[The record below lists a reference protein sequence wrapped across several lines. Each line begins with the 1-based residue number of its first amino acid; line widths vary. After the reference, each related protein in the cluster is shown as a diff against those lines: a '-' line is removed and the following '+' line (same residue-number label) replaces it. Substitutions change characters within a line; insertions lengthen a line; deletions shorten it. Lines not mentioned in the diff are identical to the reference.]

1 MVAFLFERSRRG
13 PPVLRG
19 SLIVWLILSAVTAL
33 PARAADLMIY
43 EDGLASGWEDWSW
56 STTAAVATD
65 IKVTGASSLAVTYSA
80 GWGGLSLR
88 TSPAIATAGYSGL
101 RFSVYGRPGSGALS
115 LFTQPTDN
123 GANSASFQF
132 TPTPDV
138 WSVVDVPLSALGN
151 PTEIARINI
160 QDRTGAVPPTY
171 NLDTLRL
178 IGIDLPPLALT
189 VDAAAQ
195 RKPISPLIYGVNGQ
209 SATSADAAF
218 LTSLGVSVRRWGG
231 NNTTRYN
238 WMLDAGNTANDWY
251 YENVRLSDAAGPP
264 DDSATNRLIAQGRP
278 LGVETALT
286 LPMIGYVAKNGDLS
300 TCGFS
305 VAKYGPQQQVDAWRP
320 DCGNGVK
327 TDGSLVAGN
336 DPADTSL
343 VIDPGF
349 VQTWVTYLVNRYGS
363 ASNGGV
369 RYYNLDNEPDIWWST
384 HADVAPVALNYDQ
397 LRDRTY
403 QYAAAIKTADPTAQ
417 TLGPVVMGWTYYWN
431 SPWDGQRGDWSTPDD
446 RNAHGGTPLVPWYL
460 QQMQA
465 YEQAHGTRILDFLD
479 LHYYTAAPGVALSVA
494 GDATTQALRLNS
506 TRSLWDPTYVDE
518 SWIAAAGPDGGI
530 VRLIPRMREWVRSN
544 YPGTKLAIT
553 EYNWGAPEHINGA
566 LAQADVLGIF
576 GREGLD
582 FATLWSP
589 PASTEPAAFAF
600 RIYRNYDGAGGRF
613 GETSVS
619 ASSNAQDR
627 LACYAA
633 EETATGALT
642 LIVINKTA
650 DALSAPLTL
659 SHFAPAGTLQGWRYS
674 SAQLTAIVRLADRTF
689 SGATF
694 TDSYPG
700 NSITLYRVPQF
711 CWDCLPG
718 RGGWRAIF

>member
-1 MVAFLFERSRRG
+1 M
-13 PPVLRG
+13 
-19 SLIVWLILSAVTAL
+19 ILSALPAL
-33 PARAADLMIY
+33 PVRAADLMIY
-43 EDGLASGWEDWSW
+43 EDALASGWADWSW
-56 STTAAVATD
+56 STTEAVAAD
-65 IKVTGASSLAVTYSA
+65 IKVTGASSLAVTYTA
-80 GWGGLSLR
+80 GWAGLSLR
-88 TSPAIATAGYSGL
+88 SGTPIPTSGYSAI
-101 RFSVYGRPGSGALS
+101 RFSVYGRSGGGALS
-115 LFTQPTDN
+115 LYTQPTDS
-123 GANSASFQF
+123 GANSTSFQF
-132 TPTPDV
+132 TPTPNA

-151 PTEIARINI
+151 PTVIARINI
-160 QDRTGAVPPTY
+160 QDWTGSVAPTY

-178 IGIDLPPLALT
+178 IATSLAPPTLT

-195 RKPISPLIYGVNGQ
+195 RKPISPLIYGINSYNSG
-209 SATSADAAF
+209 ATADAAF
-218 LTSLGVSVRRWGG
+218 LTSLGVSVQRWGG

-238 WMLDAGNTANDWY
+238 WLLDVGNTASDWY
-251 YENVRLSDAAGPP
+251 YENVKMSDAAGPP
-264 DDSATNRLIAQGRP
+264 DDSATNRLIAQGGP
-278 LGVETALT
+278 LGVATVLT
-286 LPMIGYVAKNGDLS
+286 VPMIGYVAKNGDLS

-305 VAKYGPQQQVDAWRP
+305 VAKYGPQQQTDAGRP

-327 TDGSLVAGN
+327 PDGSLVTGN
-336 DPADTSL
+336 DPTDTSL
-343 VIDPGF
+343 AIAPDF
-349 VQTWVTYLVNRYGS
+349 VQNWVTYLVNRYGS
-363 ASNGGV
+363 AGNGGV

-384 HADVAPVALNYDQ
+384 HPDVAPVALNYDQ

-403 QYAAAIKTADPTAQ
+403 QYAAVIKAADPTAQ
-417 TLGPVVMGWTYYWN
+417 TLGPVVMGWTYYWH
-431 SPWDGQRGDWSTPDD
+431 SPWDGQRVDWSTPDD

-479 LHYYTAAPGVALSVA
+479 LHYYPAAPGVSLSAA
-494 GDATTQALRLNS
+494 GDAATQALRLNS

-530 VRLIPRMREWVRSN
+530 VRLIPRMREWVNSN

-576 GREGLD
+576 GREGVGL
-582 FATLWSP
+582 ATLWSP

-600 RIYRNYDGAGGRF
+600 RLYRNYNGAGGRF
-613 GETSVS
+613 GETSVNATS
-619 ASSNAQDR
+619 DAQDR
-627 LACYAA
+627 LAIYAA

-659 SHFAPAGTLQGWRYS
+659 GHFAPAGTLQGWRYS
-674 SAQLTAIVRLADRTF
+674 DAQLTAIVHLADKTF

-694 TDSYPG
+694 TESYPG
-700 NSITLYRVPQF
+700 NSMTLYRLPRF
-711 CWDCLPG
+711 CEECLPS
-718 RGGWRAIF
+718 RSGWRAIF